1 MRTCSIR
8 PCIILHLLFPG
19 DCESFAMKTN
29 ALKTMPRALHFEI
42 KCHFVTVTFRHDT
55 ITIYEF
61 ICSTMRGRI
70 KGTDSTINAILA
82 TAVLYELRWKIWN
95 GVE

>member
-1 MRTCSIR
+1 MPQAIFRMMTTAQESCIEEIYTTKYDVYFIR
-8 PCIILHLLFPG
+8 LETGEGRIL
-19 DCESFAMKTN
+19 C
-29 ALKTMPRALHFEI
+29 
-42 KCHFVTVTFRHDT
+42 
-55 ITIYEF
+55 
-61 ICSTMRGRI
+61 CSTMRGRI